1 MRGIRQPLV
10 LLLLMAGIAVAG
22 SGCSSSKA
30 AAKSDFDRRVAFAEY
45 ETFAVADEAG
55 EFNVIATDG
64 YEVAVMQSSLA
75 PDLRQIAHTTI
86 VERLEKK
93 GLRLADSMSEA
104 DLIVTYLVNIGAT
117 PEVLAP
123 DYRVNSWSSEA
134 ELGQAPVAR
143 GTLVLDILD
152 PNLGQAERSYLVW
165 RGWVSNTVD
174 VEGEDVQRGSRL
186 RDALKRIIARY
197 PQ

>member
-1 MRGIRQPLV
+1 
-10 LLLLMAGIAVAG
+10 
-22 SGCSSSKA
+22 
-30 AAKSDFDRRVAFAEY
+30 
-45 ETFAVADEAG
+45 
-55 EFNVIATDG
+55 
-64 YEVAVMQSSLA
+64 
-75 PDLRQIAHTTI
+75 
-86 VERLEKK
+86 
-93 GLRLADSMSEA
+93 
-104 DLIVTYLVNIGAT
+104 
-117 PEVLAP
+117 
-123 DYRVNSWSSEA
+123 VNSWSSEA